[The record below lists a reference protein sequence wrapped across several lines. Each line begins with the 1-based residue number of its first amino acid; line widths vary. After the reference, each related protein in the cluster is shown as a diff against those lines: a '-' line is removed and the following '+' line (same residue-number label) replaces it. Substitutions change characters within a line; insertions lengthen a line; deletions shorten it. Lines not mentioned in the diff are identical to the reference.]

1 MEFAFWVEVVA
12 EFKMLEFVF
21 WCKFI
26 AEFTFKFIAFCEFV
40 PLLSAFFTL
49 IFKFASGLKVFEFV
63 LKFIIVNP
71 F

>member
-1 MEFAFWVEVVA
+1 MA

-26 AEFTFKFIAFCEFV
+26 AEFTFKFIALCEFV

-49 IFKFASGLKVFEFV
+49 IFKFASGLKAFEFV
-63 LKFIIVNP
+63 LKFIIFNP
-71 F
+71 FLI